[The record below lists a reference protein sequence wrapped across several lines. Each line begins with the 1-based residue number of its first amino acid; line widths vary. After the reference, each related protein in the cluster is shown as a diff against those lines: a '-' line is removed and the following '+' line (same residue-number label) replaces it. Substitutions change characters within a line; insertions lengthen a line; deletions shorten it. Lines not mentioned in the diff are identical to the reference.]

1 MELDETK
8 EVVRRVIAEIQTG
21 SGRAVPD
28 IDDNSCP
35 IGDLEGFDSLNAVEA
50 SCLLSDY
57 LGFEI
62 PNNLMI
68 SPYPGRQLTYNDITK
83 RLYQFINAE
92 GG

>member
-1 MELDETK
+1 MEFDETN
-8 EVVRRVIAEIQTG
+8 ELVRRVIAEIQTG
-21 SGRAVPD
+21 SGRAVAD
-28 IDDNSCP
+28 MNDRLCP

-57 LGFEI
+57 LGYEI
-62 PNNLMI
+62 PSNIMLSAN
-68 SPYPGRQLTYNDITK
+68 PERQLTINDITE